1 MSAGSSKGFDEV
13 ILGRR
18 SIRGFKPDPV
28 PKSVIEEIVSLA
40 TRAPSSYNSQPWH
53 VHIATGEALEAIRRD
68 STDRTKS
75 GTPPSFERMES
86 GAYEGDHRK
95 RQIEVAVQLFEAMG
109 IVRDDKAGRD
119 NWTMRGFRIFD
130 APLLMVVTYDKQL
143 QGGDIAPFDCG
154 ALTNMLVNAAWSRG
168 VGSVINSQGVM
179 HSPVVREH
187 LAVPDD
193 QVILISIALGYPD
206 EAFAANAVVSK
217 RRSVDEVA
225 KFIGFD

>member
-1 MSAGSSKGFDEV
+1 MTAEISKGFDEV
-13 ILGRR
+13 VLGRR

-28 PKSVIEEIVSLA
+28 PKSVVEDIVSLA

-53 VHIATGEALEAIRRD
+53 VHIATGEALDAIRRD
-68 STDRTKS
+68 STERTAT
-75 GTPPSFERMES
+75 GTAPSFERMES

-109 IVRDDKAGRD
+109 IVRDDKAGRND
-119 NWTMRGFRIFD
+119 WTMRGFRIFD
-130 APLLMVVTYDKQL
+130 APLLMVITYDKQL

-154 ALTNMLVNAAWSRG
+154 ALSNMLVNAAWSRG

-187 LAVPDD
+187 LNIPED

-206 EAFAANAVVSK
+206 EAFPANAVVS
-217 RRSVDEVA
+217 RRRAVEDVA
-225 KFIGFD
+225 TFIGFD

>member
-1 MSAGSSKGFDEV
+1 MSEDVEKGFDEV
-13 ILGRR
+13 VLGRR
-18 SIRGFKPDPV
+18 SIRGFKPDPI
-28 PKSVIEEIVSLA
+28 PKSVVEDIVSLA

-53 VHIATGEALEAIRRD
+53 IHIATGEALDAIRRE
-68 STDRTKS
+68 STERTTT
-75 GTPPSFERMES
+75 GTAPSFERLES

-109 IVRDDKAGRD
+109 IVRDDKAGRND
-119 NWTMRGFRIFD
+119 WTMRGFRIFD
-130 APLLMVVTYDKQL
+130 APLLMVITYDKQL

-154 ALTNMLVNAAWSRG
+154 ALSNMLVNAAWSRG

-187 LAVPDD
+187 LNIPED

-206 EAFAANAVVSK
+206 EAFPANAVVSK
-217 RRSVDEVA
+217 RRPVNDVA
-225 KFIGFD
+225 TFIGFD